1 MAKEFKP
8 PKGKIKVPPKV
19 EEGDETSALQWI
31 NENIWKKA
39 KKGFGSFPYTT
50 DLFAAYYCLTDTSN
64 SAPLTPRLAAIS
76 AIIYFIWPLDVIPDI
91 ILGIGYADDGAVFAA
106 AIINL
111 RDHMTDKHYK
121 AATKKIKE
129 LGLK

>member
-1 MAKEFKP
+1 MTKGFKP
-8 PKGKIKVPPKV
+8 PKGKIKVPPEIEK
-19 EEGDETSALQWI
+19 GDEASALQWI
-31 NENIWKKA
+31 NANIWKKA

-50 DLFAAYYCLTDTSN
+50 DLFAAYYCLSDTSS
-64 SAPLTPRLAAIS
+64 SAPLTPRLAVIS
-76 AIIYFIWPLDVIPDI
+76 AIIYLIWPLDVIPDI
-91 ILGIGYADDGAVFAA
+91 ILGIGHADDDAVFAV

-121 AATKKIKE
+121 AAKKKIRE

>member
-1 MAKEFKP
+1 MAKKFKP
-8 PKGKIKVPPKV
+8 PKGKIKVPPEI
-19 EEGDETSALQWI
+19 EEGDEAGALQWI

-64 SAPLTPRLAAIS
+64 SAPLTPRLAVIS
-76 AIIYFIWPLDVIPDI
+76 AIIYLIWPLDVIPDI
-91 ILGIGYADDGAVFAA
+91 ILGIGHADDAAVFAA

-111 RDHMTDKHYK
+111 RDHMIDKHYT
-121 AATKKIKE
+121 AAKKKIKK

>member
-1 MAKEFKP
+1 MAKKFKP

-76 AIIYFIWPLDVIPDI
+76 AIIYFIWPF
-91 ILGIGYADDGAVFAA
+91 GCYSRHHFR
-106 AIINL
+106 NRL
-111 RDHMTDKHYK
+111 RRRWRSFCRSHHKLARSYDRQ
-121 AATKKIKE
+121 ALQSSNKE
-129 LGLK
+129 D